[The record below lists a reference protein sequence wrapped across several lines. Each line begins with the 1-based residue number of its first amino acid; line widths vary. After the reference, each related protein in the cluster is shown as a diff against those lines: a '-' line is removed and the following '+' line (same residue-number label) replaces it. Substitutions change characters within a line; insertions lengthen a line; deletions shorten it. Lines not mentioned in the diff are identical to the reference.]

1 MLRYSTQL
9 NNSEREYVWTPHAN
23 CGTFLIELSCPRFS
37 VVDALNRSYFPSPF
51 SKGHDP
57 NLTAQR
63 DLISDLKVRTDLA
76 TFDTASAFR
85 GIHMADDNSGTIH
98 DSSDG
103 GVAGKHDHVDSPRLL
118 LGPATSGEFNSATLR
133 LIPIACF
140 RVDDIRF
147 AFDSSFVGFD
157 PADEKNDIRA
167 ELKLLVNLR
176 KDNPESPL
184 SVFGH
189 ADPVGSDDFNKQ
201 LSGRR
206 ATVIYAL
213 LISTTDPD
221 TATKLWQ
228 RVAREENWGPDQ
240 RQQMQALTGLPAGT
254 ADATLFK
261 TYMQKLAPAD
271 LKVSK
276 KDFLAQGADAGGKG
290 DYQGCSEFNP
300 KLIFST
306 QRNSEFEK
314 DSDKTVRNDANGL
327 NRRVIVLLFQKGSKI
342 TPASW
347 PCPRAT
353 EGVAGCR
360 KRFWSDGEKRRSTRL
375 PDKDR
380 KFDDT
385 KDTFACRFYHR
396 LLTNSPCESELTI
409 VKIRLFDA
417 QARPLPFAPCLTTE
431 SGQTKAARATGAPPS
446 PLGTTSGSAP
456 GNFAGGNIEEGIV
469 TVRVK
474 KLPTTVKVRWSR
486 PKATETSPAPL
497 PDPAD
502 LDDFE
507 FQMDVAVDIPD
518 ADPQAATTSRLKN
531 LGYDTDP
538 KRKEVPGMG
547 DPVQAFQRDYKP
559 QFADIIVDGTLNQ
572 PTINDSKSSHDGT
585 KPVLRAGSDIDLKR

>member
-1 MLRYSTQL
+1 
-9 NNSEREYVWTPHAN
+9 
-23 CGTFLIELSCPRFS
+23 
-37 VVDALNRSYFPSPF
+37 
-51 SKGHDP
+51 
-57 NLTAQR
+57 
-63 DLISDLKVRTDLA
+63 
-76 TFDTASAFR
+76 
-85 GIHMADDNSGTIH
+85 MADDNSGTIH
-98 DSSDG
+98 NSSDG
-103 GVAGKHDHVDSPRLL
+103 GVAGKHNPADSPQLL
-118 LGPATSGEFNSATLR
+118 LGPTTSSQFNSATLR
-133 LIPIACF
+133 LIPVACF

-147 AFDSSFVGFD
+147 AFDSSFVASD

-213 LISTTDPD
+213 LLSTTDPD
-221 TATKLWQ
+221 TAVKLWQ
-228 RVAREENWGPDQ
+228 QVAKQENWGADQ
-240 RQQMQALTGLPAGT
+240 RQQMQALTGLPEGT

-261 TYMQKLAPAD
+261 AYMQKLAPAD

-276 KDFLAQGADAGGKG
+276 EDFLAKGADSGGKG

-300 KLIFST
+300 VLIFST
-306 QRNSEFEK
+306 EKNNQFEK
-314 DSDKTVRNDANGL
+314 DKDKTTRNDANGP

-417 QARPLPFAPCLTTE
+417 QARPLPFAPCLITE
-431 SGQTKAARATGAPPS
+431 SGKDPQPERATGAPPS
-446 PLGTTSGSAP
+446 PVGTTAGAPVGSD
-456 GNFAGGNIEEGIV
+456 AGGNVEEGVVSI
-469 TVRVK
+469 RVK
-474 KLPTTVKVRWSR
+474 TLPTQVNLKWSR
-486 PKATETSPAPL
+486 PKKADGTGAAL
-497 PDPAD
+497 PEVFKDTQKD
-502 LDDFE
+502 GNGFQYFNGYKYEFE
-507 FQMDVAVDIPD
+507 MDVTIDIPD
-518 ADPQAATTSRLKN
+518 ADPQNGSLLRLKN
-531 LGYDTDP
+531 LGY
-538 KRKEVPGMG
+538 
-547 DPVQAFQRDYKP
+547 VQSSNNADNIRAFQKDYKSK
-559 QFADIIVDGTLNQ
+559 FSDIVQDGTLNQ
-572 PTINDSKSSHDGT
+572 PTIDAIKVTQDGT
-585 KPVLRAGSDIDLKR
+585 APVLKAGSDTTLKR